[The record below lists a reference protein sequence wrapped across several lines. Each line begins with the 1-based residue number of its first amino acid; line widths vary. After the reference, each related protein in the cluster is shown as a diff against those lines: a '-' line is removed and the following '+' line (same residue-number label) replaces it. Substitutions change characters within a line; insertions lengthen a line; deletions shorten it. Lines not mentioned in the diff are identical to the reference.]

1 MSSRFSWLHLSDLHI
16 GMKSH
21 KWMWQNVKHQVY
33 DDFRYLQSEHG
44 KWDVVIFSGDLTQK
58 GDAEEFA
65 SLTKTLQEMW
75 GVFGE
80 AGFQPYLFC
89 VPGNHDLVRPDA
101 LDPVKLA
108 LDNWWDTPKLRA
120 AFWTKDGSNL
130 RSTLSK
136 YFENFEKWKTQLKE
150 VGIPLL
156 EEASGVIPGDIT
168 SVYSSGD
175 LKVGLVGLN
184 STWLQ
189 LDGEDHKGR
198 LHIDP
203 DQLSAVTDGDATGWA
218 KGQNLNLLVTHHPL
232 DWLHPDSLKIFNQE
246 IDVSGRFG
254 AHLYGHM
261 HAAGA
266 YQQSHLGMQVKRS
279 IQSASLF
286 GLEHFGSN
294 EEDRKHGYS
303 LGIIDIAVDAPA
315 TLTLLP
321 RATRDVAGERKIGA
335 DYTLPI
341 DNANKI
347 VHFFEMTSTAAG
359 KVQPKNSW
367 IEEKLSDETAE
378 QIQVKDAGIAVNLGV
393 IAKVLGEAKE
403 ALFVRAVQLRAAC
416 SILEKTRVLWLAA
429 EWGMG
434 EQGFLW
440 AIQKKMSHEQS
451 LNYSLDLSGYSDR
464 NQFFEG
470 VKARYGFSFESIC
483 DSLSKL
489 SNPYLIFEDT
499 PFSSN
504 TDESLKLHRDLSNL
518 VDVMLSYCPSL
529 NIIILSRQSP
539 SVDSENILEIVALDQ
554 ADTRSFVE
562 HHRLGNRGLTSE
574 DYLKIYQHTDGLPNL
589 IETDLRNM
597 RVASLSEV
605 TSLTSEIPLPDG
617 SLNRAMLELSE
628 SKEPGM
634 QRAYLLLKILCVF
647 PQGEELGKI
656 KNFDRTKPVF
666 FDHAQI
672 LEQRGFIQGVEVN
685 QLESRSHVN
694 KTKRLIATRPVRE
707 WVQSKLTDRER
718 KTLDEYAAS
727 SYFGASWSIGEFK
740 PPHSLKFHAPG
751 RVPAELDNARSIVQ
765 KVVMAALGNPR
776 KLTVAV
782 SLTQYHGAA
791 LLAGDYYRS
800 ACEFFQY
807 ISPLLE
813 GEIPET
819 DKYYMDFLY
828 AKALRMLDGDRNTTT
843 SKDILLAALPHISD
857 KRTLL
862 SVYMNLA
869 LCSESLKEVDDAVT
883 YAKKVIALD
892 KSSYSALSAQQIILE
907 MSTEGSESTRA
918 AALSKLEDKARRQG
932 AKSVAVTIA
941 LSKAYATVDDMERIT
956 QLRSIVRDAKENG
969 DSYDIMR
976 AMIALGKVS
985 LKSNIDFKLTTAEE
999 HLLIRLYH
1007 YLYNERFDT
1016 LFYQCHEIL
1025 WKIFT
1030 ERREYE
1036 NMLQLF
1042 RYSSLLWRLRGKEDL
1057 EKKALGRL
1065 NNIIGDNPP
1074 ASLGRFD
1081 LATSYFYA
1089 RLGASISSND
1099 QDYSL

>member
-1 MSSRFSWLHLSDLHI
+1 MTSRFSWLHLSDLHI

-58 GDAEEFA
+58 GDPEEFA
-65 SLTKTLQEMW
+65 LLTKNLQEMW
-75 GVFGE
+75 EVFGD
-80 AGFQPYLFC
+80 AGFRPYLFC
-89 VPGNHDLVRPDA
+89 VPGNHDLVRPNA

-108 LDNWWDTPKLRA
+108 LDNWWETPKLRN
-120 AFWTKDGSNL
+120 AFWSKDGSSF
-130 RSTLSK
+130 RSTLSQ
-136 YFENFEKWKTQLKE
+136 YFENFEKWKAQLKDA
-150 VGIPLL
+150 GIPLL
-156 EEASGVIPGDIT
+156 EEASGVIPGDVT
-168 SVYSSGD
+168 SIYSSGD

-203 DQLSAVTDGDATGWA
+203 YQLSAVTGGDATGWA

-232 DWLHPDSLKIFNQE
+232 DWLHPESLKIFNQE

-266 YQQSHLGMQVKRS
+266 YQQSHLGMQLKRS

-294 EEDRKHGYS
+294 NEDRKHGYS
-303 LGIIDIAVDAPA
+303 LNIIDTAVDAPA

-321 RATRDVAGERKIGA
+321 RASRDVAGERKIGA
-335 DYTLPI
+335 DYSLPI
-341 DNANKI
+341 DNNNKI
-347 VHFFEMTSTAAG
+347 VHTFELAAKAGG
-359 KVQPKNSW
+359 KVKSKSSW
-367 IEEKLSDETAE
+367 IVEKLSDEITD
-378 QIQVKDAGIAVNLGV
+378 QFQVKDAGISVNLGV
-393 IAKVLGEAKE
+393 LTKVLGEAQE

-416 SILEKTRVLWLAA
+416 STLEKNRLLWLAA

-440 AIQKKMSHEQS
+440 AIQKKISHEHS
-451 LNYSLDLSGYSDR
+451 HNYSLDLSEYTDR
-464 NQFFEG
+464 NKFFEG
-470 VKARYGFSFESIC
+470 IKAQYGFSFESLC
-483 DSLSKL
+483 ESLSEL
-489 SNPYLIFEDT
+489 SNPYLILEDI

-504 TDESLKLHRDLSNL
+504 VDDSAKLHKDLNGL

-529 NIIILSRQSP
+529 NIILLSRQSP
-539 SVDSENILEIVALDQ
+539 PVDSENVLEIVALDQ
-554 ADTRSFVE
+554 ADTRSFIE
-562 HHRLGNRGLTSE
+562 HHRLGNKGLTSE

-589 IETDLRNM
+589 IETDLRNL
-597 RVASLSEV
+597 RIASLNEV
-605 TSLTSEIPLPDG
+605 TSLSSEAPLPDG
-617 SLNRAMLELSE
+617 ALNRAMLELSE

-672 LEQRGFIQGVEVN
+672 LEQRGLIQGVEIN
-685 QLESRSHVN
+685 QLEGSHAN
-694 KTKRLIATRPVRE
+694 KPKRLVATRPVRE
-707 WVQSKLTDRER
+707 WVQSKLTERER
-718 KTLDEYAAS
+718 KSLYDYAAA

-740 PPHSLKFHAPG
+740 PPHSLKFNCPG
-751 RVPAELDNARSIVQ
+751 RIPAELDNARSIIQ
-765 KVVMAALGNPR
+765 KVVVGALGNSR

-782 SLTQYHGAA
+782 SLIKHHGAA

-800 ACEFFQY
+800 GCEFFEY
-807 ISPLLE
+807 IIPLL
-813 GEIPET
+813 GSEISEP
-819 DKYYMDFLY
+819 DKYYLDFLY
-828 AKALRMLDGDRNTTT
+828 AKALRMLDGDQKTAAA
-843 SKDILLAALPHISD
+843 KDILISALPHIND

-869 LCSESLKEVDDAVT
+869 LCSESLKEVDDAVD
-883 YAKKVIALD
+883 YSKKVIALD
-892 KSSYSALSAQQIILE
+892 KGSYSAFSAQQIILE
-907 MSTEGSESTRA
+907 LSSEGSESERT

-932 AKSVAVTIA
+932 AKAVAVTIA
-941 LSKAYATVDDMERIT
+941 LNRAYATVDDAEKIT
-956 QLRSIVRDAKENG
+956 QLRTVVREAKEGG
-969 DSYDIMR
+969 DSYDVMR
-976 AMIALGKVS
+976 AMIALGKVT
-985 LKSNIDFKLTTAEE
+985 LKPNTDFKLTAAEE
-999 HLLIRLYH
+999 HILIRLYH
-1007 YLYNERFDT
+1007 YLYNERFDA
-1016 LFYQCHEIL
+1016 LFNHCHEIL

-1030 ERREYE
+1030 ERCEHE
-1036 NMLQLF
+1036 NLMQLF
-1042 RYSSLLWRLRGKEDL
+1042 RYSSLLWRLRGKEAL
-1057 EKKALGRL
+1057 EKKTLVRL
-1065 NNIIGDNPP
+1065 NTIIGKSPP
-1074 ASLGRFD
+1074 VSFARFD

-1089 RLGASISSND
+1089 RLGASISSD
-1099 QDYSL
+1099 KQVP

>member
-58 GDAEEFA
+58 GDTEEFA
-65 SLTKTLQEMW
+65 QLTKTLQEMW
-75 GVFGE
+75 KVFDE

-108 LDNWWDTPKLRA
+108 LDNWWDTTKLRN
-120 AFWTKDGSNL
+120 AFWTKDGYNL

-136 YFENFEKWKTQLKE
+136 YFENYEKWKAQLKD

-156 EEASGVIPGDIT
+156 EEVTGLIPGDVT
-168 SVYSSGD
+168 SVYVSDD

-203 DQLSAVTDGDATGWA
+203 YQLSAVTDGDATGWA
-218 KGQNLNLLVTHHPL
+218 KGQTLNLLVTHHPL
-232 DWLHPDSLKIFNQE
+232 DWLHPDSLKVFNQE

-261 HAAGA
+261 HTAGA
-266 YQQSHLGMQVKRS
+266 YQKSHLGMQLKRS

-294 EEDRKHGYS
+294 DEDRKHGYS
-303 LGIIDIAVDAPA
+303 LNIIDIAVDAPA

-321 RATRDVAGERKIGA
+321 RASRDVAGERKIGA

-341 DNANKI
+341 DNDNKI
-347 VHFFEMTSTAAG
+347 IHFFEIGSTNNG
-359 KVQPKNSW
+359 KTQPKNSW
-367 IEEKLSDETAE
+367 VVEKLSDEITD
-378 QIQVKDAGIAVNLGV
+378 QIQVKDAGISVNLSV
-393 IAKVLGEAKE
+393 IAKELGEAQE

-416 SILEKTRVLWLAA
+416 SILEKNRVLWLAS

-440 AIQKKMSHEQS
+440 AIQKKISHEHS
-451 LNYSLDLSGYSDR
+451 LTYSLDLSEYTDR
-464 NQFFEG
+464 NKFFG
-470 VKARYGFSFESIC
+470 GIKARYGFSFESIC

-489 SNPYLIFEDT
+489 SNPYLIFEDI
-499 PFSSN
+499 PFTSN
-504 TDESLKLHRDLSNL
+504 ADESMRLHNDLSSL
-518 VDVMLSYCPSL
+518 VSVMLSYCPSL
-529 NIIILSRQSP
+529 NIILLSRQSP
-539 SVDSENILEIVALDQ
+539 PVDSENVLEIVALDQ
-554 ADTRSFVE
+554 ADTRSFIE
-562 HHRLGNRGLTSE
+562 YHRLGNKGLTSE

-589 IETDLRNM
+589 IETDLRNL

-605 TSLTSEIPLPDG
+605 TSLSSEMPLPDG

-685 QLESRSHVN
+685 QLESISHAN

-707 WVQSKLTDRER
+707 WVQSKLTERER
-718 KTLDEYAAS
+718 KKLYEYAAA

-740 PPHSLKFHAPG
+740 PPHSLKFNDPG
-751 RVPAELDNARSIVQ
+751 RIPAELDNARSIIQ
-765 KVVMAALGNPR
+765 KVAIGALGNSR
-776 KLTVAV
+776 KFTVAV
-782 SLTQYHGAA
+782 SLIRYHGAA

-800 ACEFFQY
+800 ACEFFEY
-807 ISPLLE
+807 IIPLLE
-813 GEIPET
+813 SEVSGP
-819 DKYYMDFLY
+819 DKHYLNYLY
-828 AKALRMLDGDRNTTT
+828 AKALRMMDGHQSTSA
-843 SKDILLAALPHISD
+843 SKDIFLSVLHHIQD

-862 SVYMNLA
+862 SIYINLA
-869 LCSESLKEVDDAVT
+869 LCSERLKEVDDAVN

-892 KSSYSALSAQQIILE
+892 KNSNSALSAQQIILE
-907 MSTEGSESTRA
+907 LSSEGSESERA
-918 AALSKLEDKARRQG
+918 TALSKLEDKARRQG
-932 AKSVAVTIA
+932 AQAVAVTIA
-941 LSKAYATVDDMERIT
+941 LNRASATVDNVEKVAK
-956 QLRSIVRDAKENG
+956 LRTIVREAKESG

-976 AMIALGKVS
+976 AMISLGKVS
-985 LKSNIDFKLTTAEE
+985 LKPDVDFKLTVAEE
-999 HLLIRLYH
+999 HVLIRLYH
-1007 YLYNERFDT
+1007 YLYNERFDL
-1016 LFYQCHEIL
+1016 LFNQCHEIL

-1030 ERREYE
+1030 ERCEHE
-1036 NMLQLF
+1036 NLMQLF

-1057 EKKALGRL
+1057 EKKTLWRL
-1065 NNIIGDNPP
+1065 NEIVGKNPP
-1074 ASLGRFD
+1074 ISFDRFD
-1081 LATSYFYA
+1081 LATLYFYA
-1089 RLGASISSND
+1089 RLGVSINSEN
-1099 QDYSL
+1099 